1 MCIYVC
7 VYIYTHRET
16 CEFYK
21 YLSMCVYIYV
31 YSYTNTLTYTN
42 VCFPLPYYGQ
52 NCAEKTFCKYFNE
65 TNLNLLKLKL

>member
-1 MCIYVC
+1 MC
-7 VYIYTHRET
+7 VYTSIHTEKRVN
-16 CEFYK
+16 FINIS
-21 YLSMCVYIYV
+21 LCVYIYV